1 LSPTARKARGAN
13 SADLLTR
20 VTAEIEARRD
30 QLRAAVQEYEQLLN
44 AGEALEQETA
54 ATAVP
59 AAPATAAR
67 SPRKAPRALAP
78 KVTARAKAPTT
89 TLSADQQAILAAL
102 EHGSHSVGELTVVTA
117 IAAPA
122 IREAGK
128 GLVKAGRV
136 TRTTRDGKAAYALA
150 G

>member
-1 LSPTARKARGAN
+1 M
-13 SADLLTR
+13 
-20 VTAEIEARRD
+20 TAEIAARRD
-30 QLRAAVQEYEQLLN
+30 RLRAAVQEYEQLLG
-44 AGEALEQETA
+44 AGNALEQETA
-54 ATAVP
+54 ATAAP
-59 AAPATAAR
+59 AAPAAAR
-67 SPRKAPRALAP
+67 SPRKAAP
-78 KVTARAKAPTT
+78 KVARAPARKAPRAPAPKAPSAPAPKVKARAKAPAT

-122 IREAGK
+122 IREAAR

-136 TRTTRDGKAAYALA
+136 TRTTREGKAAYALP